1 MNKKIPL
8 AYILLKHMQGGFFMD
23 FDVYKDIEKRTNG
36 EIYIGVVG
44 PVRTGKSTFIKNFMD
59 VAVVPNITDT
69 NEVKRTMDELPQS
82 SSGKTIM
89 TTEPKFIPNNAVAIK
104 IGNQANVK
112 VRLIDCV
119 GFMVEGA
126 SGHMEEEKERMVKT
140 PWFDYEIPF
149 SKAAEIGTQKV
160 ISEHSTIGVVI
171 TCDGSFTDLDVE
183 EYNKALDK
191 TVRELESINKPFII
205 LVNSLNPESSECI
218 KLKEQINQKYNVSTL
233 ALNCLKLNEN
243 NVNDILENILFEFPI
258 TEIIYNVPKWLEI
271 MDSEHKLMKY
281 IIDYSKELL
290 DKIVRIKDIKKL
302 KMTPDDEYINSAQM
316 TSVELSNG
324 RLALNYDIDEHYYY
338 QTLTE
343 MTGTQIDNQLQLIK
357 MVKELAA
364 QKNNYI
370 KVNEAIDKVKS
381 TGYGIVTPDKEEIV
395 LEDPELIRSGS
406 RYGVKIKAT
415 APSIHFVK
423 ANILTEISPIIG
435 SEEQAQ
441 DLIDFINE
449 KEEGSNIWE
458 TNIFGKS
465 IGQIVDEGIMN
476 KINNLTEETQSRMQG
491 TIEKIT
497 NDQSRGVICIVL

>member
-1 MNKKIPL
+1 
-8 AYILLKHMQGGFFMD
+8 MD
-23 FDVYKDIEKRTNG
+23 FNVYKDIEKRTNG

-59 VAVVPNITDT
+59 VAIVPNIEDD

-104 IGNQANVK
+104 IGGKADVK

-119 GFMVEGA
+119 GFMVDGA
-126 SGHMEEEKERMVKT
+126 TGHMEDDKERMVKT
-140 PWFDYEIPF
+140 PWFDYDIPF
-149 SKAAEIGTQKV
+149 SKAAEIGTEKV

-171 TCDGSFTDLDVE
+171 TCDGSFTDIE
-183 EYNKALDK
+183 PEAYNRALDK
-191 TVRELESINKPFII
+191 TVKELMSINKPFII
-205 LVNSLNPESSECI
+205 LVNSLDPTSNECQALTAEI
-218 KLKEQINQKYNVSTL
+218 AAKYNVSTL
-233 ALNCLKLNEN
+233 AINCLRLNEMDVN
-243 NVNDILENILFEFPI
+243 NILENILFEFPI
-258 TEIIYNVPKWLEI
+258 TEIVYNVPKWLEI
-271 MDSEHKLMKY
+271 MDFENELMKY
-281 IIDYSKELL
+281 IVNFSKDVLS
-290 DKIVRIKDIKKL
+290 KIIKIKDIKKL
-302 KMTPDDEYINSAQM
+302 KLQPDGEYIKGAQM

-324 RLALNYDIDEHYYY
+324 KLVFNYDIDEKYYY
-338 QTLTE
+338 DMLTN
-343 MTGTQIDNQLQLIK
+343 MTGTKIENQLQLIK
-357 MVKELAA
+357 MVREMAS
-364 QKNNYI
+364 QRSNYI
-370 KVNEAIDKVKS
+370 KVNEAISKVRN

-395 LEDPELIRSGS
+395 LENPELIRSGNK
-406 RYGVKIKAT
+406 YGVKIKAT

-435 SEEQAQ
+435 SEEQAK
-441 DLIDFINE
+441 DLIDFINN
-449 KEEGSNIWE
+449 KESEDNIWE

-465 IGQIVDEGIMN
+465 IGQIVDEGIMT

>member
-1 MNKKIPL
+1 
-8 AYILLKHMQGGFFMD
+8 MD
-23 FDVYKDIEKRTNG
+23 FNVYKDIEKRTNG
-36 EIYIGVVG
+36 EIYLGVVG

-59 VAVVPNITDT
+59 LAVVPNITNS

-104 IGNQANVK
+104 IGGNANVK

-119 GFMVEGA
+119 GFMVDGA
-126 SGHMEEEKERMVKT
+126 MGHLEDEKERMVKT
-140 PWFDYEIPF
+140 PWFDYDIPF

-171 TCDGSFTDLDVE
+171 TSDGSFTDLSADA
-183 EYNKALDK
+183 YNKALDK
-191 TVRELESINKPFII
+191 TVSELRNINKPFII
-205 LVNSLNPESSECI
+205 LVNSINPNSSECMR
-218 KLKEQINQKYNVSTL
+218 LKEEISNKYNVSTL
-233 ALNCLKLNEN
+233 AVNCLRLNEKD
-243 NVNDILENILFEFPI
+243 VNDILENILFEFPV
-258 TEIIYNVPKWLEI
+258 TEIVYNVPKWLEI
-271 MDSEHKLMKY
+271 MDGEHRLMRY
-281 IIDYSKELL
+281 IVDFAKDILNSLIK
-290 DKIVRIKDIKKL
+290 IKDIKRLNL
-302 KMTPDDEYINSAQM
+302 KPDGEFINSANM
-316 TSVELSNG
+316 ASVELSNG
-324 RLALNYDIDEHYYY
+324 KLVINFDIDEKYYY
-338 QTLTE
+338 QTLSE
-343 MTGTQIDNQLQLIK
+343 MTGTEIDNQLQLIK
-357 MVKELAA
+357 LVKELSS

-370 KVNEAIDKVKS
+370 KVNEAIGKVRN
-381 TGYGIVTPDKEEIV
+381 TGYGIVTPGKEEIV
-395 LEDPELIRSGS
+395 LEDPELIRSGNK
-406 RYGVKIKAT
+406 YGVKIKAT

-441 DLIDFINE
+441 DLINFINNNDE
-449 KEEGSNIWE
+449 DKSIWE

>member
-1 MNKKIPL
+1 
-8 AYILLKHMQGGFFMD
+8 MQGGFFMD

-59 VAVVPNITDT
+59 IAVVPNIADS
-69 NEVKRTMDELPQS
+69 NEVRRTMDELPQS

-89 TTEPKFIPNNAVAIK
+89 TTEPKFIPNNAVSIK
-104 IGNQANVK
+104 IGDKANVK

-119 GFMVEGA
+119 GFMVGGA
-126 SGHMEEEKERMVKT
+126 TGHMEEDKERMVKT

-171 TCDGSFTDLDVE
+171 TCDGSFTDLSVD

-191 TVRELESINKPFII
+191 TVKELNNINKPFII
-205 LVNSLNPESSECI
+205 LVNSLNPNSSECI
-218 KLKEQINQKYNVSTL
+218 KLKEQISQKYNVSTL
-233 ALNCLKLNEN
+233 AVNCLRLSEKDVN
-243 NVNDILENILFEFPI
+243 NILENILFEFPI
-258 TEIIYNVPKWLEI
+258 TEIVYNVPKWLEI
-271 MDSEHKLMKY
+271 MDSEHSLMKY
-281 IIDYSKELL
+281 IVEFSKDMLN
-290 DKIVRIKDIKKL
+290 KIVRIKDIKNI
-302 KMTPDDEYINSAQM
+302 MIQPDKEYINSAQM
-316 TSVELSNG
+316 ASVELSNG
-324 RLALNYDIDEHYYY
+324 KLVLNYDIDDSYYY
-338 QTLTE
+338 KTLTE

-357 MVKELAA
+357 LVKELAA
-364 QKNNYI
+364 AKNNYI
-370 KVNEAIDKVKS
+370 KVNEAISKVRS
-381 TGYGIVTPDKEEIV
+381 TGYGIVTPEKEEIV
-395 LEDPELIRSGS
+395 LEDPELIRSGNK
-406 RYGVKIKAT
+406 YGVKIKAT

-441 DLIDFINE
+441 DLIDFIN
-449 KEEGSNIWE
+449 KNEEGSNIWE

-465 IGQIVDEGIMN
+465 IGQIVDEGILN